1 MTNLLILHCHDL
13 GRFLGCYGIPTVR
26 TPNLDAFAGQSVRFD
41 NAFCAAP
48 QCSPARGSLFTGR
61 YPQEHGVLGLTH
73 SYFGWDLRPDVP
85 HLAALLGGAGYVS
98 SLIGAHH
105 ESRVRPDPE
114 IAARL
119 GFSDVVTGGRAPV
132 VAARAVERLREYAG
146 GSAPFYM
153 QVGFVE
159 PHRLPSSRDLP
170 GTMGFLGDYMEPD
183 DTAGVTVPAHL
194 VDDEGSRAE
203 IAELQGAVS
212 TMDAGAGEVLRAV
225 DELGLAEDTVVIF
238 TTDHGLALPRAKC
251 TLYDPGIQVALLVRI
266 PGQQPSTCDA
276 LVSHVDVV
284 PTVLELLGVAQPA
297 TLSGQSLLPVIAGQA
312 RRSEIFA
319 QISHHDYYDPRRC
332 VRTETHKLIANFS
345 SAPAIMDSSQSW
357 RPRSTPRGLSGSVPP
372 YHPPV
377 ELYDLRTDP
386 VELTDIAESEPAIRD
401 DLLSRLAGWM
411 RAVDDPLLSGPVS
424 SPMQELTSDMMKQYG
439 QQ

>member
-1 MTNLLILHCHDL
+1 MTNVLILHCHDL

-26 TPNLDAFAGQSVRFD
+26 TPNLDAFAAQSVQFNR
-41 NAFCAAP
+41 AFCAAP

-73 SYFGWDLRPDVP
+73 SYFGWDLRSGVP
-85 HLAALLGGAGYVS
+85 HLATLLGNAGYVS
-98 SLIGAHH
+98 SLIGQHH

-114 IAARL
+114 IAAQL
-119 GFSDVVTGGRAPV
+119 GFSDVSTGGRAPS
-132 VAARAVERLREYAG
+132 VAARAVAKLREYAAG
-146 GSAPFYM
+146 DAPFYL
-153 QVGFVE
+153 QVGFSE

-170 GTMGFLGDYMEPD
+170 GTMGFIGDYMEPD
-183 DTAGVTVPAHL
+183 DTNGVTVPPHL
-194 VDDEGSRAE
+194 VDDAGSRTE

-225 DELGLAEDTVVIF
+225 TELGLADNTVVVF

-251 TLYDPGIQVALLVRI
+251 TLYDPGIEVALLVRI
-266 PGQQPSTCDA
+266 PGQRPSTVDS

-284 PTVLELLGVAQPA
+284 PTLLELLGIQRPA
-297 TLSGQSLLPVIAGQA
+297 ELSGQSLLPAIAGDSK
-312 RRSEIFA
+312 RDEIFA

-332 VRTETHKLIANFS
+332 IRTENHKLIVNFS

-357 RPRSTPRGLSGSVPP
+357 MRRSTPQGLAGSVPP

-386 VELTDIAESEPAIRD
+386 VELTDLADSEPAVRD
-401 DLLSRLAGWM
+401 DLLARLAGWM

-424 SPMQELTSDMMKQYG
+424 SPMQELASDMMKQYG
-439 QQ
+439 I